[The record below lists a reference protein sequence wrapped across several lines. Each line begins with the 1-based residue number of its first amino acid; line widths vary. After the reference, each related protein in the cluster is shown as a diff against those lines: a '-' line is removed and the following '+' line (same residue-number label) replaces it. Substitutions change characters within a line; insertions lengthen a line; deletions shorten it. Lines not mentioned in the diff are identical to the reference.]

1 MSNRL
6 PVSRGLSRVRL
17 AAGTETTAQIA
28 RWALAAYALL
38 AVLASLHPFT
48 GWRDPG
54 VAFWAFVTDPRPRY
68 LTQFDLVANVL
79 AYIPFGFLAVFAQP
93 AHRHRALT
101 LLLALLPGVLLSF
114 AMESLQTYLP
124 VRHATWTDWLA
135 NSAGTFAGAL
145 MALPV
150 ARAWLNSPAA
160 ASWQRDSFVARPG
173 VLVALVALWLVSQ
186 LHPSALPFINGQ
198 FVPLVAALLQQWLEI
213 PLHSSPFDATR
224 ALSADQFA
232 TVDILAASLGLASL
246 LLLARL
252 SLTRVAPRVVL
263 LLTLLALA
271 VLCKTVAT
279 GLQFGPEEALGWW
292 VPATQKALLGA
303 CVAAVLI
310 AFLPGWLAGSLC
322 VLMLFAQT
330 VFVNI
335 IPENP
340 YFAATHTRWQH
351 GAFIGFF
358 GVTQWVAALWP
369 VAALIAVLGRR
380 WRET

>member
-1 MSNRL
+1 MPKSM
-6 PVSRGLSRVRL
+6 PASRGLSRVRL
-17 AAGTETTAQIA
+17 AAGSDTTAQIA

-38 AVLASLHPFT
+38 AVLASLHPFS

-54 VAFWAFVTDPRPRY
+54 VPFWAFIDDPLPRY

-79 AYIPFGFLAVFAQP
+79 TYLPFGFLAVFAQP
-93 AHRHRALT
+93 AQRHRALV

-114 AMESLQTYLP
+114 AMEATQTYLP
-124 VRHATWTDWLA
+124 MRHATWTDWLA
-135 NSAGTFAGAL
+135 NSAGTLLGAL
-145 MALPV
+145 IALPM

-160 ASWQRDSFVARPG
+160 ASWQRQSFVAHPG
-173 VLVALVALWLVSQ
+173 LLVALVALWLVSQ

-213 PLHSSPFDATR
+213 PLRSSPLDVTR

-232 TVDILAASLGLASL
+232 AVDTLAAALGLVTL

-263 LLTLLALA
+263 LLTLLAVA

-279 GLQFGPEEALGWW
+279 GLQFGPDEAFGWW
-292 VPATQKALLGA
+292 GTATQKALLAA
-303 CVAAVLI
+303 CVAAVVI
-310 AFLPGWLAGSLC
+310 AFLPGWVAGSLC
-322 VLMLFAQT
+322 VLALLLQMI
-330 VFVNI
+330 FVNI
-335 IPENP
+335 VPENP

-351 GAFIGFF
+351 GVFIGFF

-369 VAALIAVLGRR
+369 LAALVAVLGRR
-380 WRET
+380 WREA